1 MEGQTNLPVKV
12 EVIHKF
18 NRMKKY
24 EYPDVVT
31 ALRASVTLDV
41 TGPQGLEEVRR
52 KIPFDPKK
60 DSRMP
65 RTVYVKGFGDELPSS
80 QFDIEAFFAQY
91 GPTNS
96 VRLRRSDEKFFK
108 GSCYIE
114 FQDEETAQSFL
125 ALDPKPLW
133 KGKHELEIM
142 SLSDYLKRKN
152 KAIDAEEA
160 EPNATRPYR
169 SAGRGGRGGSYK
181 SNRDYRD
188 RRDTGDRDPDD
199 WKKRRED
206 DQKSGFRDNRKDRD
220 NRHQNSRGGR
230 GRGRGND
237 KDRRNNDRNQEHSRK
252 DRYISFVD

>member
-24 EYPDVVT
+24 EYADVVA
-31 ALRASVTLDV
+31 ALRDSVTLDV

-52 KIPFDPKK
+52 KVPFDPKK
-60 DSRMP
+60 DFRMP

-96 VRLRRSDEKFFK
+96 VRLRRTDDKFFK

-142 SLSDYLKRKN
+142 SLADYLKRKN
-152 KAIDAEEA
+152 RAIDAEEA

-169 SAGRGGRGGSYK
+169 SGGRGGRGGGYK
-181 SNRDYRD
+181 GNRD
-188 RRDTGDRDPDD
+188 RRDAGDRDPDD

-206 DQKSGFRDNRKDRD
+206 DQKSGFRDNRRDRD
-220 NRHQNSRGGR
+220 NRRQNGRGGR

-237 KDRRNNDRNQEHSRK
+237 RDRRNNDRNSERDHK
-252 DRYISFVD
+252 DRYG

>member
-1 MEGQTNLPVKV
+1 LGLTDGQTNLPVKV
-12 EVIHKF
+12 KVIHDF

-24 EYPDVVT
+24 DYAEVVT
-31 ALRASVTLDV
+31 ALRDSVTLDI
-41 TGPQGLEEVRR
+41 TGPEGLEEIRR
-52 KIPFDPKK
+52 KVPFDPNKT
-60 DSRMP
+60 DNREQ
-65 RTVYVKGFGDELPSS
+65 RTVYVKGFGEELPSS

-96 VRLRRSDEKFFK
+96 VRLRRTDDKLFK

-142 SLSDYLKRKN
+142 SKLDYQAKKN
-152 KAIDAEEA
+152 LAIRSEEA
-160 EPNATRPYR
+160 EPNATRPFR
-169 SAGRGGRGGSYK
+169 GGGKGGRGGGYRG
-181 SNRDYRD
+181 NRD
-188 RRDTGDRDPDD
+188 RRDAGDRDPDD

-206 DQKSGFRDNRKDRD
+206 DQRSGFRDNRRDRD
-220 NRHQNSRGGR
+220 NNRHHNGRGGR

-237 KDRRNNDRNQEHSRK
+237 RDRRNNDRNLERDHG
-252 DRYISFVD
+252 DRYV